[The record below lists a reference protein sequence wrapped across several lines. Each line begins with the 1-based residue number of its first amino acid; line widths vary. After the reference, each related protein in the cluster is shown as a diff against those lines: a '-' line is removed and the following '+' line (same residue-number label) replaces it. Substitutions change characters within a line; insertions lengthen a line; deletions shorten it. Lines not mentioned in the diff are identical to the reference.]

1 MSHFVIPVVLS
12 NTFFSEFVIPIPR
25 CIPVTL
31 GNNFYPANTQCW
43 FNVDVWWNN
52 VATSVNVICTLIQR
66 RFFNVDS
73 SIKFNIK
80 TTLILGWLK
89 RQFCSH
95 IIMLEKLKSL
105 YQRWKNNRISTSK
118 QRQLI
123 NVKSKSKFDIESTL
137 ILDWL

>member
-1 MSHFVIPVVLS
+1 MSHFVITVVLCH
-12 NTFFSEFVIPIPR
+12 TFFSEFVIPIAR

-43 FNVDVWWNN
+43 FNVDVCWNN
-52 VATSVNVICTLIQR
+52 GATSVNVICTLIQR
-66 RFFNVDS
+66 WFFNIDS

-80 TTLILGWLK
+80 TTLILTWLEK
-89 RQFCSH
+89 QFCSH
-95 IIMLEKLKSL
+95 IMMLEKLKSL

-123 NVKSKSKFDIESTL
+123 NVKSTSKFDVETAL
-137 ILDWL
+137 ILGWL